1 MVSERRTRSTG
12 LPQVLLAGV
21 EEMLRQTPGP
31 ARILD
36 LGGGTG
42 GLAVR
47 LAADGHDITVVDPS
61 PDALAALARRAD
73 EAGAADRVRGVQGD
87 AEGLGELVEAG
98 TVDLV
103 LCHGVLEVVDD
114 PQVALRAVHRVLTPA
129 GRLSLLLTQRRGA
142 VLARVGA
149 GHLRQALRIATD
161 PDGRW
166 GAEDPLRRRF
176 DPQQVLDLLRATGF
190 EVTTTEGVRVF
201 ADLVPRGRSD
211 SGLDDEPVTRE
222 LVAELEAWA
231 AKDEGFRDVAGHLH
245 LHARVADRPR
255 P

>member
-1 MVSERRTRSTG
+1 MVSERRTRSTV
-12 LPQVLLAGV
+12 LPQVLLAAV
-21 EEMLRQTPGP
+21 EEMLRQAPGP

-73 EAGAADRVRGVQGD
+73 EAGAGDRVRGVQGD
-87 AEGLGELVEAG
+87 AEGLGDVVAAG

-114 PQVALRAVHRVLTPA
+114 PQVALREVHRVLTPA

-176 DPQQVLDLLRATGF
+176 DPAQVLDLLRTTGF
-190 EVTTTEGVRVF
+190 DVMATEGVRVF
-201 ADLVPRGRSD
+201 ADLVPRGRPD

-231 AKDEGFRDVAGHLH
+231 ARDAGFRDVAGHLH
-245 LHARVADRPR
+245 VHARVADETRP
-255 P
+255 